1 MKQLTH
7 KALTFIK
14 ADEKLCMA
22 AYTKELQMSHRE
34 NTPNYCLELKSYSL
48 ACKLGSTIMSN

>member
-1 MKQLTH
+1 MQRMNKVHKMKQLTH

-14 ADEKLCMA
+14 ADEELRMA

-34 NTPNYCLELKSYSL
+34 NTPIT
-48 ACKLGSTIMSN
+48 A